1 MRGLEGYWT
10 LKAGRECRINPNPLL
25 VKGSGEREKPL
36 WEGEL
41 TKQAGVLFSAHRNLW
56 IPGLF

>member
-1 MRGLEGYWT
+1 M
-10 LKAGRECRINPNPLL
+10 NPNPLL